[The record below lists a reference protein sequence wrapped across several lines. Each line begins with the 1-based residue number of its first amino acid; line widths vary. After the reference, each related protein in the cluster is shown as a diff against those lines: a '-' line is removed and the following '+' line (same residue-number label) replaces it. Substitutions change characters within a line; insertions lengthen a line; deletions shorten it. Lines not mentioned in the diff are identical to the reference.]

1 MSKKC
6 TKAEIEST
14 LRNVMKQSLEKVVKI
29 IQ

>member
-14 LRNVMKQSLEKVVKI
+14 LGNAIKQSLEKAVKI
-29 IQ
+29 RQ